1 MNRATNEEW
10 WRGAPAALKAA
21 GIALPTLRRSS
32 TVKLLLCFCVGVGTA
47 QAPEA
52 ATSLLHKK
60 APEFVRTDLHH
71 RKLDL
76 RTYRGKVVLLDFWAT
91 WCASCQVEMPR
102 FVAWQT
108 QYGSR
113 GLQIIGISM
122 DDDPELA
129 RRMYEKQR
137 LNYPVAMGDE
147 KLGRLYGGVL
157 GLPLAFLIDSQGKV
171 QALFRGEADLNSIEE
186 EFKPLLRP

>member
-1 MNRATNEEW
+1 V
-10 WRGAPAALKAA
+10 
-21 GIALPTLRRSS
+21 S
-32 TVKLLLCFCVGVGTA
+32 TA
-47 QAPEA
+47 QAPVA
-52 ATSLLHKK
+52 GNSLLHKK

-91 WCASCQVEMPR
+91 WCTSCQLEIRR
-102 FVAWQT
+102 FVTWQN

-113 GLQIIGISM
+113 GLQIVGISM

-129 RRMYEKQR
+129 RKMYEEQR
-137 LNYPVAMGDE
+137 LNYPVAMGDD

-157 GLPLAFLIDSQGKV
+157 GLPLAFLIDNQGKV
-171 QALFRGEADLNSIEE
+171 RAIFRGESDLNLIEE

>member
-1 MNRATNEEW
+1 V
-10 WRGAPAALKAA
+10 
-21 GIALPTLRRSS
+21 S
-32 TVKLLLCFCVGVGTA
+32 TA
-47 QAPEA
+47 QAPTS

-60 APEFVRTDLHH
+60 APEFVRTDLRHQ
-71 RKLDL
+71 KLDL

-91 WCASCQVEMPR
+91 WCASCELEMPR
-102 FVAWQT
+102 FVAWQA
-108 QYGSR
+108 QYNSR

-129 RRMYEKQR
+129 RKMYEKQR
-137 LNYPVAMGDE
+137 LNYPVAMGDD

-171 QALFRGEADLNSIEE
+171 QAIFRGETDLDLIEKK
-186 EFKPLLRP
+186 FKPLLRP

>member
-1 MNRATNEEW
+1 M
-10 WRGAPAALKAA
+10 
-21 GIALPTLRRSS
+21 
-32 TVKLLLCFCVGVGTA
+32 KLLLCLCVGVSTA
-47 QAPEA
+47 QAPVA

-76 RTYRGKVVLLDFWAT
+76 RAYRGKVVLLDFWAT
-91 WCASCQVEMPR
+91 WCASCQHEMPR

-108 QYGSR
+108 QYGAR

-129 RRMYEKQR
+129 RKMYEKQR
-137 LNYPVAMGDE
+137 LNYPVAMGDD

-157 GLPLAFLIDSQGKV
+157 GLPLAFLIDRNGEVEAQFQGEV
-171 QALFRGEADLNSIEE
+171 NVDLIEE
-186 EFKPLLRP
+186 KFKPLLHP